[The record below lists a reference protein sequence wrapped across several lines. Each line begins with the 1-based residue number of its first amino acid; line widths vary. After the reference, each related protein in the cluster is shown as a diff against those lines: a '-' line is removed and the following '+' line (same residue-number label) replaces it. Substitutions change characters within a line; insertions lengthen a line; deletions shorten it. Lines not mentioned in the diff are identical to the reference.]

1 MNLKIYATLG
11 VVLFLLYTITAFKI
25 VEGIPQWVQH
35 FSFFALTFL
44 ALVKVMQEKRTN
56 N

>member
-11 VVLFLLYTITAFKI
+11 VALFLLYTITAFKI

-35 FSFFALTFL
+35 FSFFTLNFL
-44 ALVKVMQEKRTN
+44 ALMKVMQEKIIN